1 MDDGW
6 NISLSNIPGIY
17 LSPTHTSRSVW
28 HWRLYFSCTLNCFA
42 VPQRGFFFF
51 FLLLWSGVILPFYG
65 VYIIASLSLSFSHH
79 SLNGSLPSNV
89 EIKNNTLFFKG
100 PVTYDLAG
108 TYVCDATN
116 GIGTRTGI
124 VDVNITGRLMKPVLS
139 VSLSSSVTPAWL
151 ASIQY
156 PAANVARARQT
167 PIHPNKHTV
176 SMCSH
181 RPADCSR
188 LPVCFPSGSHL
199 PRLCGS
205 LLHRVA
211 G

>member
-1 MDDGW
+1 M
-6 NISLSNIPGIY
+6 
-17 LSPTHTSRSVW
+17 
-28 HWRLYFSCTLNCFA
+28 
-42 VPQRGFFFF
+42 
-51 FLLLWSGVILPFYG
+51 
-65 VYIIASLSLSFSHH
+65 
-79 SLNGSLPSNV
+79 